1 MVARSG
7 KSIDLTRLEFQ
18 LLACLAQRAGQC
30 VPRQKLMEFIWGA
43 DHVVGPTDLDVLVN
57 SLRAK
62 IDVPYHKKLIGTV
75 RGSGYIFKRDAAA
88 RKEAR

>member
-1 MVARSG
+1 
-7 KSIDLTRLEFQ
+7 
-18 LLACLAQRAGQC
+18 
-30 VPRQKLMEFIWGA
+30 MEFIWGA

-62 IDVPYHKKLIGTV
+62 IDAPYHKKLIGTV